1 MRSLSSSL
9 GSALFEV
16 LADAQCRGFLG
27 PASLDDGVVHS
38 LGFARAVTQPR
49 RFVDLGTGGGLP
61 GLVLA
66 CRWPS
71 ARVLLV
77 ERQERRALFLQRAV
91 ERLGL
96 DRRVEVAWTRAEHAG
111 REDRFRAWG
120 DLVVA
125 RAFGPPAVTAE
136 CGAPFLERDGR
147 LVVSEPPDSPDGRW
161 PGPALEL
168 LGLEPL
174 ATVRVGDRQRVAS
187 YRVLRQQRLCPIRF
201 PRKAGIP
208 SKRPLF

>member
-1 MRSLSSSL
+1 L
-9 GSALFEV
+9 
-16 LADAQCRGFLG
+16 
-27 PASLDDGVVHS
+27 
-38 LGFARAVTQPR
+38 
-49 RFVDLGTGGGLP
+49 VDLGTGGGLP

-66 CRWPS
+66 CRWPQ

-91 ERLGL
+91 EGLGL
-96 DRRVEVAWTRAEHAG
+96 ACRVEVAWTRAEEAG
-111 REDRFRAWG
+111 REERFRGWG

-125 RAFGPPAVTAE
+125 RAFGRPAVTAE
-136 CGAPFLERDGR
+136 CGAPFLEEDGR
-147 LVVSEPPDSPDGRW
+147 LVVSEPPSTTEKRW
-161 PGPALEL
+161 SRSALEV

-174 ATVRVGDRQRVAS
+174 AMVRVGQPGRVAS
-187 YRVLRQQRLCPIRF
+187 YRVLRQQRACPARF

>member
-1 MRSLSSSL
+1 
-9 GSALFEV
+9 V
-16 LADAQCRGFLG
+16 LADARRRGFLG
-27 PASLDDGVVHS
+27 PVSLDDGVAHS
-38 LGFARAVTQPR
+38 LGFARAVSQPR

-66 CRWPS
+66 WRWPR

-77 ERQERRALFLQRAV
+77 ERQERRALFLQQAV
-91 ERLGL
+91 EWLGL
-96 DRRVEVAWTRAEHAG
+96 DCRVEVLWTRAEQAG
-111 REDRFRAWG
+111 REERFRAWG

-125 RAFGPPAVTAE
+125 RAFGRPAVTAE
-136 CGAPFLERDGR
+136 CGAPFLQQDGL
-147 LVVSEPPDSPDGRW
+147 LVVSEPPSSSEGRW
-161 PGPALEL
+161 PRPALEL

-174 ATVRVGDRQRVAS
+174 ATVRVGDPRRVAS
-187 YRVLRQQRLCPIRF
+187 FRVLRQRWLCPVRF

>member
-1 MRSLSSSL
+1 
-9 GSALFEV
+9 V
-16 LADAQCRGFLG
+16 LADAQRRGFLG
-27 PASLDDGVVHS
+27 PISLDDGVVHS
-38 LGFARAVTQPR
+38 LGFARAVPQPR

-66 CRWPS
+66 CRWTR

-77 ERQERRALFLQRAV
+77 ERQEQRALFLQRAI

-96 DRRVEVAWTRAEHAG
+96 DCRVEVAWTRAEDAG
-111 REDRFRAWG
+111 REERFRGWG

-125 RAFGPPAVTAE
+125 RAFGRPAVTAE
-136 CGAPFLERDGR
+136 CGAPFLEVDGR
-147 LVVSEPPDSPDGRW
+147 LVVSEPPPQTEERW
-161 PGPALEL
+161 PRPALGP

-174 ATVRVGDRQRVAS
+174 ATVRVGHSGQVAT
-187 YRVLRQQRLCPIRF
+187 YRVLRQQRLCPVRF

-208 SKRPLF
+208 GKRPLF

>member
-1 MRSLSSSL
+1 VLY
-9 GSALFEV
+9 EV
-16 LADAQCRGFLG
+16 LTDARRRGFLG
-27 PASLDDGVVHS
+27 PTSIDDGVVHS
-38 LGFARAVTQPR
+38 LGFARAVNEPW

-66 CRWPS
+66 YGWPH

-77 ERQERRALFLQRAV
+77 ERQQRRALFLQRAV

-96 DRRVEVAWTRAEHAG
+96 DCRVEVAWTRAEQAG
-111 REDRFRAWG
+111 REERFRGWG

-125 RAFGPPAVTAE
+125 RAFGRPAVTAE
-136 CGAPFLERDGR
+136 CGAPFLARDGR
-147 LVVSEPPDSPDGRW
+147 LVVSEPPPSGGERW
-161 PGPALEL
+161 PRPALEL

-174 ATVRVGDRQRVAS
+174 ATVRVGHPGRVAS
-187 YRVLRQQRLCPIRF
+187 YRVLRQERPCPARF